1 MSFSILNKTTYNL
14 YLSSNDRVGGTNNNA
29 TYQVNFDDFLPR
41 KYNNYKMIWNL
52 STTGGLYKDTTSINA
67 NVNAIIATGNTT
79 LVFAST
85 TGMFIGMSVSGVG
98 IPSNTY
104 ITAVA
109 AGTSVTINNL
119 TTTSIPSGTTMS
131 FTGSIYAGAKVY
143 CNFGGTTYSFDTS
156 NRGASSCIGYINRD
170 PQGTTTSSNTLSC
183 FYSQNPPKTI
193 NRPNQHIITIQIYNS
208 QTPLVLFANTDAN
221 GNALTDCTAYNMTME
236 FLPIEDSLVD
246 VLKDSW

>member
-52 STTGGLYKDTTSINA
+52 STTGGLYKDTTSISA
-67 NVNAIIATGNTT
+67 NVNAIITTGVATLTFG
-79 LVFAST
+79 ST

-98 IPSNTY
+98 IQPNTY
-104 ITAVA
+104 ITVVT

-119 TTTSIPSGTTMS
+119 TTASIPSGTTIS

-143 CNFGGTTYSFDTS
+143 CNFGGTT
-156 NRGASSCIGYINRD
+156 
-170 PQGTTTSSNTLSC
+170 
-183 FYSQNPPKTI
+183 
-193 NRPNQHIITIQIYNS
+193 
-208 QTPLVLFANTDAN
+208 
-221 GNALTDCTAYNMTME
+221 
-236 FLPIEDSLVD
+236 
-246 VLKDSW
+246 